1 MLCAVLVVLSAD
13 MEGVSQLRQAREIVA
28 ACPEY
33 WLTGKP
39 RYEDEVAAACD
50 GLLAGG
56 ATEVV
61 VLDNHASGN
70 PANIAV
76 DALPPGARLE
86 TWNLWDVPRHGV
98 DAMLQVGYHARG
110 GVDGFLSHTYGF
122 GLRLRC
128 GDELISESHGRAW
141 AARTRLIG
149 IIGNDAH
156 EKTLGSL
163 SGTPFLVVQRSKGH
177 EAAEPVADLDA
188 VRAFARRCAENAAD
202 VRPVDVP
209 GKTRLAASLPNG
221 AAVEATMR
229 EGGWTRTGEVEYEAS
244 LRTWDDA
251 RGPVGAAMLAS
262 FSPVAPVWSNDL
274 TSPELA
280 DAYDPA
286 KRESLRT
293 ALEEWAEA
301 SGPDWFTQEPR

>member
-1 MLCAVLVVLSAD
+1 VLAVLSAD
-13 MEGVSQLRQAREIVA
+13 MEGVSQLREAREIVA

-33 WLTGKP
+33 WQTGKP
-39 RYEDEVAAACD
+39 RYEAEVSAACE

-70 PANIAV
+70 PANIAP

-86 TWNLWDVPRHGV
+86 SWNVWDVAHHGA

-110 GVDGFLSHTYGF
+110 GVDGFLSHTYAF

-128 GDELISESHGRAW
+128 GEELISESHGRAW

-156 EKTLGSL
+156 EQTLGSL
-163 SGTPFLVVQRSKGH
+163 SGTPFLVAQRSKGH
-177 EAAEPVADLDA
+177 DAAEPVAELDA
-188 VRAFARRCAENAAD
+188 VRKFARTCAENAAE

-209 GKTRLAASLPNG
+209 GETLLAASLPNG
-221 AAVEATMR
+221 AAVEAAMR
-229 EGGWTRTGEVEYEAS
+229 DGGWRRTGEVEYEIP
-244 LRTWDDA
+244 LRSWDDA
-251 RGPVGAAMLAS
+251 RDPVGVAMLAG
-262 FSPVAPVWSNDL
+262 FSDVAHVWSNAL
-274 TSPELA
+274 TSSELA

-286 KRESLRT
+286 KRERLV
-293 ALEEWAEA
+293 AAVDAWAEA
-301 SGPDWFTQEPR
+301 AGPEWFTSGPR

>member
-1 MLCAVLVVLSAD
+1 MLRAVLIVLSAD

-39 RYEDEVAAACD
+39 RYEDEVAAACE

-76 DALPPGARLE
+76 DALPSGARLE

-98 DAMLQVGYHARG
+98 DAMVQVGYHARG

-163 SGTPFLVVQRSKGH
+163 TGTPFLVVQRSKGH
-177 EAAEPVADLDA
+177 EAAEPVAELAA
-188 VRAFARRCAENAAD
+188 VREFARACAENAAD
-202 VRPVDVP
+202 VRPLEAP
-209 GKTRLAASLPNG
+209 GETRLAASLPNG
-221 AAVEATMR
+221 AAVENTMR

-244 LRTWDDA
+244 LHTWDDA

-286 KRESLRT
+286 KRDSLAT

-301 SGPDWFTQEPR
+301 AGPEWFTSASR

>member
-1 MLCAVLVVLSAD
+1 
-13 MEGVSQLRQAREIVA
+13 
-28 ACPEY
+28 
-33 WLTGKP
+33 
-39 RYEDEVAAACD
+39 
-50 GLLAGG
+50 
-56 ATEVV
+56 

-76 DALPPGARLE
+76 EALPSGARLE
-86 TWNLWDVPRHGV
+86 TWNLWDVPSHGV

-177 EAAEPVADLDA
+177 DAAEPVAELDA
-188 VRAFARRCAENAAD
+188 VREFARACAENAAD

-209 GKTRLAASLPNG
+209 GETRLAASLPNG

-229 EGGWTRTGEVEYEAS
+229 EGGWTRTGEVEYEVP
-244 LRTWDDA
+244 LRTWGDA

-262 FSPVAPVWSNDL
+262 FSPVTRVWSSDL

-293 ALEEWAEA
+293 AIEAWAEA
-301 SGPDWFTQEPR
+301 SGPEWFTSEPR